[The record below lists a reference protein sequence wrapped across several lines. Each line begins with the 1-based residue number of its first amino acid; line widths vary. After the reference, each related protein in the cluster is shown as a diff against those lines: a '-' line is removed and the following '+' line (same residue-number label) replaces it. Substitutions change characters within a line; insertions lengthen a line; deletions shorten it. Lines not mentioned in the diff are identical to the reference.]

1 MSNLSSGGLT
11 RVLNY
16 LKTWVTNLLSNKS
29 DTNHSHAWNDI
40 ASKPSFANVA
50 T

>member
-1 MSNLSSGGLT
+1 MSNLNPGGLT

-16 LKTWVTNLLSNKS
+16 LKTWVTNLLSSKS
-29 DTNHSHAWNDI
+29 DTSHSHTWNDI
-40 ASKPSFANVA
+40 GSKPSFANVA